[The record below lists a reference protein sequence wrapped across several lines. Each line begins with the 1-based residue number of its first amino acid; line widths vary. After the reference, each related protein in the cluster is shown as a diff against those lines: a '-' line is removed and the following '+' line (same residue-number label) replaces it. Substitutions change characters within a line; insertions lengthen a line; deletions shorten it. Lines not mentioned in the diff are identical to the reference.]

1 MLLCLNPAE
10 KKSLKKPRRFIT
22 SCLPGS
28 QELLEIK
35 NKKKVSCSCAVIC
48 FVNIKTIKLKLHAF
62 SSYFKASDHGYRAV
76 QSEAQEGHSDPAG
89 ERPAQQ
95 PMDNNEVAQW
105 LRENPRL
112 DKKMIG
118 EFISD
123 RRNTDL
129 LDSFVK

>member
-10 KKSLKKPRRFIT
+10 KKSVKKPHRFT
-22 SCLPGS
+22 SCLPDS

-48 FVNIKTIKLKLHAF
+48 FVNIKTFKFVLKLHLF

-95 PMDNNEVAQW
+95 PHGQ
-105 LRENPRL
+105 
-112 DKKMIG
+112 
-118 EFISD
+118 
-123 RRNTDL
+123 
-129 LDSFVK
+129 